1 MLKFWIAFLARL
13 VHLAVL
19 IEATYGKPCTI
30 SRGLTSLGIEARSK
44 GILFSQL
51 STIALQIVLGDTT
64 PPAPIHPQTKTLIAD
79 ELCDAY
85 RFINGGIL
93 LCVASNFVLEDQ
105 HASCPFTFSL
115 LY

>member
-13 VHLAVL
+13 AQLAVL
-19 IEATYGKPCTI
+19 IEAANGKPCTI

-51 STIALQIVLGDTT
+51 STKALQIVLGDTT
-64 PPAPIHPQTKTLIAD
+64 PVHPQTKTFIAD